1 MKNETINEEVKT
13 EEQQVEETN
22 NQPQEEK
29 NQTEAKE
36 ETCHCEH
43 EKCHRDKKHI
53 KCNGK
58 EHHELEEAKKMIQE
72 LQAANMDLQEKLMI
86 SRADSINYRKR
97 KDEEV
102 ANLLKFANQDLIVD
116 LLEMIENLDRA
127 SQVKCETE
135 EAMKI
140 KKGIE
145 MTSTQFKNILSK
157 YGVVEIEAL
166 GYPFDPNYME
176 AMMVAKDETKPDGI
190 VLEVLIKGYKLKEKV
205 IKHSVVK
212 VNKLED

>member
-1 MKNETINEEVKT
+1 MKNETINEEAKVS
-13 EEQQVEETN
+13 
-22 NQPQEEK
+22 EEK
-29 NQTEAKE
+29 SKSEVTSHQMQENT

-43 EKCHRDKKHI
+43 EKNHRDKKHK
-53 KCNGK
+53 KCCNK
-58 EHHELEEAKKMIQE
+58 EHYELEEAKKLIQE
-72 LQAANMDLQEKLMI
+72 LQATNMDLQEKLMI
-86 SRADSINYRKR
+86 SKADSINYRKR

-116 LLEMIENLDRA
+116 LLDMIENLDRA

-145 MTSTQFKNILSK
+145 MTSIQFKNILNK

-166 GYPFDPNYME
+166 DYPFDPNYME

-205 IKHSVVK
+205 IKHAVVK

>member
-1 MKNETINEEVKT
+1 MKNETINEEAKVS
-13 EEQQVEETN
+13 
-22 NQPQEEK
+22 EEK
-29 NQTEAKE
+29 SKSEVTSHQMQENT

-43 EKCHRDKKHI
+43 EKNHRDKKHK
-53 KCNGK
+53 KCCNK
-58 EHHELEEAKKMIQE
+58 EHYELEEAKKLIQE
-72 LQAANMDLQEKLMI
+72 LQATNMDLQEKLMI

-116 LLEMIENLDRA
+116 LLDMIENLDRA

-145 MTSTQFKNILSK
+145 MTSIQFKNILNK

-166 GYPFDPNYME
+166 DYPFDPNYME

-205 IKHSVVK
+205 IKHAVVK

>member
-1 MKNETINEEVKT
+1 MKNETINEETKVSEEKT
-13 EEQQVEETN
+13 EQ
-22 NQPQEEK
+22 EK
-29 NQTEAKE
+29 NVNQAQENT
-36 ETCHCEH
+36 ETCQCEH
-43 EKCHRDKKHI
+43 DKNRRDKKHK
-53 KCNGK
+53 KCCNK
-58 EHHELEEAKKMIQE
+58 EHHELEEAKKLIQE
-72 LQAANMDLQEKLMI
+72 LQATNMDLQEKLMI

-116 LLEMIENLDRA
+116 LLDMIENLDRA

-145 MTSTQFKNILSK
+145 MTSTQFKNILNK

-166 GYPFDPNYME
+166 DYPFDPNYME

-205 IKHSVVK
+205 IKHAVVK

>member
-1 MKNETINEEVKT
+1 MKNETINEEAKVS
-13 EEQQVEETN
+13 
-22 NQPQEEK
+22 EEK
-29 NQTEAKE
+29 SKSEVTSHQMQENT

-43 EKCHRDKKHI
+43 EKNHRDKKHK
-53 KCNGK
+53 KCCNK
-58 EHHELEEAKKMIQE
+58 EHYELEEAKKLIQE
-72 LQAANMDLQEKLMI
+72 LQATNMDLQEKLMI

-116 LLEMIENLDRA
+116 LLDMIENLDRA

-145 MTSTQFKNILSK
+145 MTSIQFKNILNK
-157 YGVVEIEAL
+157 YGEVEIEAL
-166 GYPFDPNYME
+166 DYPFDPNYME

-205 IKHSVVK
+205 SKHAVVK

>member
-1 MKNETINEEVKT
+1 MKNETINEEAKVSEEKT
-13 EEQQVEETN
+13 EQ
-22 NQPQEEK
+22 EK
-29 NQTEAKE
+29 NVNQAQEDT

-43 EKCHRDKKHI
+43 EKNHRDKKHK
-53 KCNGK
+53 KCCNK
-58 EHHELEEAKKMIQE
+58 EHYELEEAKKLIQE
-72 LQAANMDLQEKLMI
+72 LQATNMDLQEKLMI
-86 SRADSINYRKR
+86 SKADSINYRKR

-116 LLEMIENLDRA
+116 LLDMIENLDRA

-145 MTSTQFKNILSK
+145 MTSIQFKNILNK

-166 GYPFDPNYME
+166 DYPFDPNYME

-205 IKHSVVK
+205 IKHAVVK